1 MSDIIA
7 VKVDVE
13 MEELMTM
20 LHDVQSQWHQLGT
33 FLKVNVQNIDR
44 STRCNTLMT
53 EMLKKWIRTKGKK
66 ATIKAIVDALESPII
81 ANNRLAGIIKN
92 SKEVKK
98 TYKYVPPP
106 MAEGKNSFAMHKQL
120 HDHYY

>member
-66 ATIKAIVDALESPII
+66 AT
-81 ANNRLAGIIKN
+81 
-92 SKEVKK
+92 
-98 TYKYVPPP
+98 
-106 MAEGKNSFAMHKQL
+106 
-120 HDHYY
+120 